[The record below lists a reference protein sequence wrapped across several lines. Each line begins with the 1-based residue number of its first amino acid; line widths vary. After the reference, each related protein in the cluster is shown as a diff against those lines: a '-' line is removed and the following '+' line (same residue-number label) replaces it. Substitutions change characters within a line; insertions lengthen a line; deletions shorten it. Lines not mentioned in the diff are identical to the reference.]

1 MAERLRR
8 GEVTVKSISTR
19 TRVLLSIAAALVMSA
34 ASLPIAGQGGGE
46 IGRPGGLANVD
57 GQVKSTGPA
66 GPIPR
71 RPDGHPDLTGTWNGS
86 PGGVTHTVILEE
98 HPPGFGVRGQSLII
112 DPKDGTIPYQPWAL
126 EERDRR
132 RDDANGYEDQVGH
145 CEFYDI
151 GRIHSFTQEYMF
163 SGNTFII
170 NATQHI
176 TRVVP
181 MDGRP
186 HLPAGIRLWLGDPV
200 GHWEGDTLVVDSTN
214 FNDRTRMSLGGDFH
228 GADAHIVERFQML
241 DANTIKWTMAI
252 DNPKVF
258 TRPWTM
264 TSPAPMKRIKPVPD
278 FDIEDTCHEG
288 NVDLVH
294 LRNTYFQAHGK
305 DAKPKYGTDTDIR
318 R

>member
-1 MAERLRR
+1 M
-8 GEVTVKSISTR
+8 STR
-19 TRVLLSIAAALVMSA
+19 TRLLLSIAASLVMFAA
-34 ASLPIAGQGGGE
+34 ASPPIAGQAGGE

-71 RPDGHPDLTGTWNGS
+71 RADGHPDLTGTWNGS

-98 HPPGFGVRGQSLII
+98 HPPGFGVLGGQSLILE
-112 DPKDGTIPYQPWAL
+112 PKDGIIPYLPWAL

-145 CEFYDI
+145 CEFYDV
-151 GRIHSFTQEYMF
+151 GRIHSFTQEYLF
-163 SGNTFII
+163 SGNTFVI

-176 TRVVP
+176 TRIVP
-181 MDGRP
+181 MDGRA
-186 HLPAGIRLWLGDPV
+186 HLPPGIRLWLGDPV

-241 DANTIKWTMAI
+241 DANTIKWTMTI

-258 TRPWTM
+258 SKPWTM
-264 TSPAPMKRIKPVPD
+264 TSPAPMKRIKAVPD
-278 FDIEDTCHEG
+278 FDVEDTCHEG

-294 LRNTYFQAHGK
+294 LKNTYYQAHGK
-305 DAKPKYGTDTDIR
+305 DARPKYGTDTNIR